1 MRLMG
6 IVCGGVIAAGLLA
19 GPAVLAAQR
28 ETETVNRTVPLP
40 DKGILKLRN
49 FSGPVKITA
58 TSGRDVVIKAIRH
71 ADRERL
77 DRIKLDITTT
87 GSTVSIDANKRDSDR
102 DRDRRDRDYNDNN
115 VVETE
120 FEIQVPASAELDID
134 VFESNVTIGGVTG
147 EQRLKTFS
155 GRLVVT
161 GARGPIE
168 ANSFSGE
175 LEIDLT
181 AAGPTP
187 DLFAETF
194 SGRIRTRLAD
204 GAKGSVRFTTFS
216 GNFDSDLPLTM
227 RSSGNGRTNNRVS
240 GDLPGGSGGATLRF
254 HTFSGD
260 VRVTK

>member
-6 IVCGGVIAAGLLA
+6 MVCVGAVAVGLLA

-40 DKGILKLRN
+40 DKGTLQLRN

-58 TSGRDVVIKAIRH
+58 TSGHDVVIKAIRR

-77 DRIKLDITTT
+77 DRIKLDITTA
-87 GSTVSIDANKRDSDR
+87 GSTVSIDANKRDSAS
-102 DRDRRDRDYNDNN
+102 DRDRRDRNYNDNN

-120 FEIQVPASAELDID
+120 FDIQVPASAELDIE
-134 VFESNVTIGGVTG
+134 VFESDVTIGGVTG
-147 EQRLKTFS
+147 EQRLKTF
-155 GRLVVT
+155 LAVVVT

-181 AAGPTP
+181 AAGNTP
-187 DLFAETF
+187 DLSAETF
-194 SGRIRTRLAD
+194 SGRFARPAD

-216 GNFDSDLPLTM
+216 GNFDSDIPPTM
-227 RSSGNGRTNNRVS
+227 RSSGNGRNNSRV
-240 GDLPGGSGGATLRF
+240 GRPVWRIRRDAALPHVQRGRES
-254 HTFSGD
+254 H
-260 VRVTK
+260 K

>member
-6 IVCGGVIAAGLLA
+6 LVCGGAIAVGLLA

-40 DKGILKLRN
+40 DKGTLQLHN
-49 FSGPVKITA
+49 FKGPVKITG
-58 TSGRDVVIKAIRH
+58 TSGRDVVIKAIRR

-87 GSTVSIDANKRDSDR
+87 GSTVSIDANKRDSDSN
-102 DRDRRDRDYNDNN
+102 RDRRDRDNNDNN

-120 FEIQVPASAELDID
+120 FDIQVPASAELDID
-134 VFESNVTIGGVTG
+134 VFESDVTIAGVTG

-155 GRLVVT
+155 GRVVVT

-168 ANSFSGE
+168 ANSFSGG

-181 AAGPTP
+181 AAGGTP
-187 DLFAETF
+187 DLSVETF
-194 SGRIRTRLAD
+194 SGSIRLRLAD
-204 GAKGSVRFTTFS
+204 AAKGSVRFTTFS
-216 GNFDSDLPLTM
+216 GNFDSDIPLTM
-227 RSSGNGRTNNRVS
+227 RSSGGGRNNNRVS